1 MKLSNPYIQRFS
13 ISQLF
18 NYLSKLVFFCVIDLL
33 KQKMKVVKAGN
44 ANNRNTGAKVVS
56 TVPAIQSKSIKKL
69 IRQAPP
75 LNVKMQKPQQSKIT
89 IQQVNPAVSVKQ
101 NHQSSIAVAV
111 QTANSIAS
119 NNSHPNQSQ
128 VSELLGTLEKGWI
141 DEKKFIDILKTLMF

>member
-1 MKLSNPYIQRFS
+1 M
-13 ISQLF
+13 
-18 NYLSKLVFFCVIDLL
+18 FFCVIDLL
-33 KQKMKVVKAGN
+33 KQKKKVVKAGN

-75 LNVKMQKPQQSKIT
+75 PNVKIQKPQQSNIT
-89 IQQVNPAVSVKQ
+89 IQQVNPVSVKQ
-101 NHQSSIAVAV
+101 NTHQSSIAVAV

>member
-1 MKLSNPYIQRFS
+1 M
-13 ISQLF
+13 
-18 NYLSKLVFFCVIDLL
+18 FFCVIDLL
-33 KQKMKVVKAGN
+33 KQKKKVVKAGN

-89 IQQVNPAVSVKQ
+89 IQQVNPVGVKQ
-101 NHQSSIAVAV
+101 NTHQSSIAVAV